1 MWQNAEQPK
10 HNMSAKQITKALIA
24 AGIKEATI
32 EQVGRNSVTIN
43 NDRAAKKAAKMLG
56 WGGYRTGWGSW
67 VLEASFR
74 SDPYAGT
81 QAGREHY

>member
-1 MWQNAEQPK
+1 MHSQPK